1 MEGPVGICTLGR
13 RAPEPAPACPDRPPG
28 ERAPCQAKPGPVP
41 APWDVALPHAEL
53 SPLPTPSV
61 QRESQEVAAV
71 SSWAEIHT
79 AARLLRV
86 PPERLE
92 GAVTRRV
99 VVSSRPGEA
108 GPNQTTQGLGSTAW
122 ASGLMCLG
130 RILCPLGDA
139 LWPGFEI
146 SAPGKR
152 H

>member
-1 MEGPVGICTLGR
+1 M
-13 RAPEPAPACPDRPPG
+13 
-28 ERAPCQAKPGPVP
+28 
-41 APWDVALPHAEL
+41 ALPHAEL

-71 SSWAEIHT
+71 SSWAEIHM

-108 GPNQTTQGLGSTAW
+108 GA
-122 ASGLMCLG
+122 
-130 RILCPLGDA
+130 
-139 LWPGFEI
+139 
-146 SAPGKR
+146 
-152 H
+152 